1 MSTHE
6 EPFEIGSP
14 DGVIDG
20 VLCRP
25 ADTARRPAVLF
36 LTDIGGLRPSQIDRG
51 KRLAAE
57 GYVVCLPNVC
67 YRTRRPPLFDF
78 PRNMK
83 DERSKQRFVEL
94 TTPLTP
100 EAAARDAQVYV
111 DWLSARRD
119 VAPQAMAVV
128 GHCFSGPFALR
139 IAAARPDR
147 IAAAASFHGGGLA
160 TEAATSPHLL
170 LPQVRAR
177 LYFGHAVKDGS
188 MPVEA
193 IARLDRALEAWGG
206 QYESET
212 YEGAF
217 HGWTASDGPV
227 FNAEQAERAFETLT
241 HLLRE
246 TLGQ

>member
-20 VLCRP
+20 VLCAP
-25 ADTARRPAVLF
+25 DGAARRPAVLF

-51 KRLAAE
+51 HRLAAE

-78 PRNMK
+78 PRDAK
-83 DERSKQRFVEL
+83 DERTKQRFDEL
-94 TTPLTP
+94 TAPLTP
-100 EAAARDAQVYV
+100 EAVARDADTYV

-128 GHCFSGPFALR
+128 GHCFSGPIALR

-147 IAAAASFHGGGLA
+147 IVAAASFHGGGLA
-160 TEAATSPHLL
+160 TEAPTSPHLL
-170 LPQVRAR
+170 LPKVRAR
-177 LYFGHAVKDGS
+177 LYFGHAVKDAS
-188 MPVEA
+188 MPAEA

-206 QYESET
+206 RYESET

-217 HGWTASDGPV
+217 HGWTASESPV
-227 FNAEQAERAFETLT
+227 FNAAQTERAFEKVTG
-241 HLLRE
+241 LLAE
-246 TLGQ
+246 TLR

>member
-1 MSTHE
+1 MAIHE
-6 EPFEIGSP
+6 DRVEIGSP

-20 VLCRP
+20 VVCAP
-25 ADTARRPAVLF
+25 DGADRRPAVLF

-57 GYVVCLPNVC
+57 GYIVCLPNVC

-78 PRNMK
+78 PRDMR
-83 DERSKQRFVEL
+83 DERTKQRFVEL
-94 TTPLTP
+94 TAPLTP
-100 EAAARDAQVYV
+100 EAVARDAEVYV

-128 GHCFSGPFALR
+128 GHCFSGAIALR

-147 IAAAASFHGGGLA
+147 IAAALSFHGGGLA

-170 LPQVRAR
+170 LPKVRAR
-177 LYFGHAVKDGS
+177 LYFGHAVKDSS

-193 IARLDRALEAWGG
+193 VARLDRALEAWGG
-206 QYESET
+206 RYESET

-217 HGWTASDGPV
+217 HGWTSSDGPV
-227 FNAEQAERAFETLT
+227 FNAAQAERAFETLSRV
-241 HLLRE
+241 LAE
-246 TLGQ
+246 TLR